1 MWIKF
6 KTNGWA
12 SAIGGF
18 DTGDRAN
25 VSEEMAAHFVK
36 DAMCAEYDEVKAAP
50 EVKTDPVED
59 DKPKRGRPAKAEK

>member
-25 VSEEMAAHFVK
+25 VSEEMAKHFVE
-36 DAMCAEYDEVKAAP
+36 DAKCADYEEVKAEP
-50 EVKTDPVED
+50 ELKIEA
-59 DKPKRGRPAKAEK
+59 PKRGRKPKSEE